1 MPKESNSNSL
11 FDLLLKNEKNSADRV
26 YLRQPKNGVW
36 HEYTWSSVMLQARK
50 VAGFLHHLGLKK
62 GDHIS
67 IISKNCAE
75 WFITDFGIHI
85 AGMVN
90 VPLFANQNEESA
102 HYVLIMGM

>member
-62 GDHIS
+62 A
-67 IISKNCAE
+67 IIFPLSQRIARNGLSQILE
-75 WFITDFGIHI
+75 FILLAWSMF
-85 AGMVN
+85 
-90 VPLFANQNEESA
+90 
-102 HYVLIMGM
+102 HYLPIKMRKARIMF